1 MNCWQY
7 LSLEPTSDLRA
18 IKKAYALQLKL
29 INQETDTE
37 AFIQLRD
44 ALQEAKLAAEYQDN
58 LGDPQRYAEDQMIL
72 RSNNTDLQQQP
83 IVPFD
88 LNDEITS
95 KYQHLVL
102 QVEQKN
108 IQFQLRE
115 ALFELKQ
122 MIEQLNDAAQQHMQ
136 LERIQ
141 RLLDTQDL
149 EDFFFLLAPHAIP
162 DTLQNL
168 TSHRCTQLG
177 CDVNATTHCFNQTL
191 DELSQALWNQKIDDD
206 VYHQFQLL
214 LTQRDQFN
222 ISEQITIKDQ
232 LLAPLAEIDAEI
244 ANPQFQRFLALW
256 ESCYP
261 EDQQNYSED
270 YYPQRLQSKLIE
282 YHLYQSIWSTSLDV
296 DPKHL
301 ESFIDPQDFSPVK
314 MFELQQQLSH
324 SADQT
329 AFEQHNPLSAQHS
342 SPDSNDLFLTDL
354 HFWKS
359 LLWVSMIL
367 LVSSYFL
374 YKNFE
379 FLN

>member
-7 LSLEPTSDLRA
+7 LALEPTSDLRA

-44 ALQEAKLAAEYQDN
+44 ALQEAKLAAEYQDD
-58 LGDPQRYAEDQMIL
+58 LDDHQRYAEDQVIL
-72 RSNNTDLQQQP
+72 RSNNIYLQQQP
-83 IVPFD
+83 IASFD
-88 LNDEITS
+88 LNDEINS
-95 KYQHLVL
+95 KYQYLVL

-108 IQFQLRE
+108 IHFQIRE

-141 RLLDTQDL
+141 CLLDTQDL
-149 EDFFFLLAPHAIP
+149 EDFFSLLAPHAIP
-162 DTLQNL
+162 NTLHHL
-168 TSHRCTQLG
+168 TSHRCIQLG
-177 CDVNATTHCFNQTL
+177 CDLNATTHCFNQTL

-214 LTQRDQFN
+214 LTQLDQFN

-232 LLAPLAEIDAEI
+232 LLAPLAEIDAEV

-282 YHLYQSIWSTSLDV
+282 YHLYQSIWSTSLDA

-301 ESFIDPQDFSPVK
+301 ELFVDPQDFSPVK

-329 AFEQHNPLSAQHS
+329 TFEQHTPLSVQHS
-342 SPDSNDLFLTDL
+342 SPRPNNLCLTDL

-359 LLWVSMIL
+359 LLWVSMIF
-367 LVSSYFL
+367 LVSGYFL

>member
-7 LSLEPTSDLRA
+7 LALEPTSDLRA

-37 AFIQLRD
+37 AFIRLRD

-72 RSNNTDLQQQP
+72 RSNNTRSQQQP
-83 IVPFD
+83 IAPFD
-88 LNDEITS
+88 LNNEINS

-108 IQFQLRE
+108 IHFQIRE

-122 MIEQLNDAAQQHMQ
+122 MIEQLNDATQQHMQ

-149 EDFFFLLAPHAIP
+149 EDFFSLLAPHAIP
-162 DTLQNL
+162 NTLHHL
-168 TSHRCTQLG
+168 TSHHCIQLG
-177 CDVNATTHCFNQTL
+177 CDLNATMDCFNQTL
-191 DELSQALWNQKIDDD
+191 DELSQALWNQKINDD

-232 LLAPLAEIDAEI
+232 LLAPLAEIDVEI

-256 ESCYP
+256 EFYYP
-261 EDQQNYSED
+261 EDQQNYNED

-282 YHLYQSIWSTSLDV
+282 YHLYQAIWSTSLDA
-296 DPKHL
+296 DPQHL
-301 ESFIDPQDFSPVK
+301 ESFVAPQDFSPVK
-314 MFELQQQLSH
+314 MFELQQLSH

-329 AFEQHNPLSAQHS
+329 AFEQRNPLSVQSS
-342 SPDSNDLFLTDL
+342 SPRPNNLFLTDF

-359 LLWVSMIL
+359 FLWVSMTC
-367 LVSSYFL
+367 LVSGYFL
-374 YKNFE
+374 YNNFE

>member
-44 ALQEAKLAAEYQDN
+44 ALQEAKLAAEYQNN

-88 LNDEITS
+88 LNDEINS

-168 TSHRCTQLG
+168 TSHRCIQLG
-177 CDVNATTHCFNQTL
+177 CDVNATTHCLNQTL

-244 ANPQFQRFLALW
+244 ANAQFQRFLALW

-261 EDQQNYSED
+261 EDQQNYNED
-270 YYPQRLQSKLIE
+270 YYPQRLQSKLIK
-282 YHLYQSIWSTSLDV
+282 YHLYQSIGSTSLDAN
-296 DPKHL
+296 PQHL
-301 ESFIDPQDFSPVK
+301 EAFVYPQDFSPVE

-329 AFEQHNPLSAQHS
+329 AFEQHNPLSVQHS
-342 SPDSNDLFLTDL
+342 SPDSNDLFLTDF

-374 YKNFE
+374 YKNF
-379 FLN
+379 